1 MQQQQ
6 SYDVIVVGG
15 GSAGCAAAARLSE
28 DPRRRVLLLEA
39 GPDPTPIPES
49 IADASRGVRPLL
61 ESPYLIMYPTER
73 KLDGSTYYPLSG
85 RIMGGGSSVNA
96 MAVVRPTK
104 HDLDTWAA
112 LGNPG
117 WSYDDCLPV
126 LKRIESDQDF
136 GHDPIH
142 GTDGPLHVTRR
153 FSLSSPRSELVAAF
167 IDRAVSM
174 GLPLCPDLNVPNP
187 VGISP
192 GAANIKNGVRQSANI
207 AYLDPARGRPNLEVV
222 ADAAVVSLQV
232 AHGRVEEL
240 VYEHGGDRRTVSADR
255 IVLSA
260 GVYHSPQILMLS
272 GIGPARDLEALG
284 VDVVHPL
291 PGVGENYQDHAGVNM
306 TFEGPSAFN
315 PDWIVAGF
323 RLIFKS
329 NPDLENGDFHI
340 FMRPPIEVAGLKRMM
355 PIAINRI
362 EDHGRGRVS
371 LRSADPHDLPTID
384 DGLMTHP
391 ADIEA
396 MTTAMGFVYALIAR
410 RVDEELLRAAA
421 PPRGGGGVG
430 PVRADDLRQ
439 LPPRRGHVQ
448 DGADIRPPGRCRQ
461 HTSRARHR
469 QPLRGRRLDHANGNA
484 RQHERHSAHDWRAGG
499 RLHQGSRRL
508 GNL

>member
-39 GPDPTPIPES
+39 GPDPMPIPES

-396 MTTAMGFVYALIAR
+396 MTTAMGFVYALLQDESMRNYYGPLLHPGAEEEWAR
-410 RVDEELLRAAA
+410 FARTTYDSYHH
-421 PPRGGGGVG
+421 GVG
-430 PVRADDLRQ
+430 TCKMGPASDPLAVVDNTLRVHGIDNLYVADASIM
-439 LPPRRGHVQ
+439 PTV
-448 DGADIRPPGRCRQ
+448 
-461 HTSRARHR
+461 T
-469 QPLRGRRLDHANGNA
+469 HANTNVTAFMIG
-484 RQHERHSAHDWRAGG
+484 ERVADFIKAADG
-499 RLHQGSRRL
+499 
-508 GNL
+508 